1 MYVNRDGLR
10 EIRKVLFKNPTP
22 GRILT
27 TAWIAPLY
35 AGLRQTAVGFRA
47 LDELLYPEYRDQK
60 IERPVFVFA
69 NPRSGTTLTHRL
81 ISMDDEEFTTVKL
94 YQTIF
99 PSVTATR
106 TFQELVK
113 IAETRFGGSL
123 RKAYGLFN
131 APLEKRWTDVHALS
145 LDQAEEDVCTQ
156 LWSLQTPTSGLL
168 FPFMEDLESQTWLDH
183 QSPEQRRAFMES
195 YESTLKRHVYEAG
208 GKRFLNKN
216 VFFAPFVKSVHEHFP
231 DASFVYL
238 IRNPIESLPSFLNM
252 FYQAWKAHSP
262 SIKPDGEEIQALK
275 RLGYA
280 YYRYAL
286 ECRDSIPRDQFIV
299 IRYED
304 LVQDPKR
311 TILGLYGRLDMP
323 VSEAFEAKLDAACEA
338 HQNWESTR
346 DFGLEFFGIT
356 EEEVY
361 AELRDVFDAFG
372 YQDPSELPAQLEAAE

>member
-10 EIRKVLFKNPTP
+10 EIRRVLFKNPTP

-27 TAWIAPLY
+27 TAWVAPLY

-123 RKAYGLFN
+123 RKAYGFFN

-346 DFGLEFFGIT
+346 DFGLEFFGMT